1 MMSLLLFWAL
11 IVVAAL
17 RSIQGQK
24 ALDFIKNI
32 IIWVP
37 KKMNEGLKVLSQSC
51 QVCDETVISL
61 KIYMAKMN
69 MI

>member
-11 IVVAAL
+11 IVVATL
-17 RSIQGQK
+17 LSIQGQK

-37 KKMNEGLKVLSQSC
+37 KMNEGLKVLSQSC

-61 KIYMAKMN
+61 KIDMAKMN

>member
-1 MMSLLLFWAL
+1 MMFLLLFWAL
-11 IVVAAL
+11 VMVAAL
-17 RSIQGQK
+17 LSILGQK

-37 KKMNEGLKVLSQSC
+37 KMNEGLKVLSQSY

-61 KIYMAKMN
+61 KVYMAKRN